1 MYNLVKIGD
10 KGVPMMSMA
19 STDIYYRNIFHED
32 AIKLQVSKDLD
43 EGDLVNFVMKVGFVM
58 AKFAELNDRKAMN
71 ALNEDNYLDWLDQ
84 FERAD
89 YLNALGDVRMTY
101 EGQAVTTSD
110 AKKGRRTERQ
120 MTTAL
125 FVLRAFQMRL
135 SMDDL
140 DCLEYGFVV
149 DMMTESSND
158 TYDYKPL
165 ATQEDFDR
173 F

>member
-1 MYNLVKIGD
+1 
-10 KGVPMMSMA
+10 
-19 STDIYYRNIFHED
+19 
-32 AIKLQVSKDLD
+32 
-43 EGDLVNFVMKVGFVM
+43 
-58 AKFAELNDRKAMN
+58 
-71 ALNEDNYLDWLDQ
+71 
-84 FERAD
+84 
-89 YLNALGDVRMTY
+89 
-101 EGQAVTTSD
+101 
-110 AKKGRRTERQ
+110 

-165 ATQEDFDR
+165 ATQDDFDR